1 MEICAWC
8 QPIRNERQT
17 VEVRVQENVRARHCH
32 RSVYAQKHTAQAR
45 FRPPSQSAASSNKS
59 ESNLN
64 KAKKKITHPF
74 PASIRTDTWA
84 RPAASRRNSASYL
97 GDETKKTK
105 KTKNKNKKKQGAHEQ
120 LYVYESQKKKDRI
133 ESPPRT
139 SRRPCRG
146 QGCSRCLHRPRAVPL
161 CHRWALPTRTRPVCV
176 YIHV

>member
-97 GDETKKTK
+97 GDENKKQKTKTK
-105 KTKNKNKKKQGAHEQ
+105 KNKGLMSNCMSTKVKKKKTG
-120 LYVYESQKKKDRI
+120 S
-133 ESPPRT
+133 SPPHV
-139 SRRPCRG
+139 RPVAPVADRDAHDAFIVRE
-146 QGCSRCLHRPRAVPL
+146 RCLCAIAGL
-161 CHRWALPTRTRPVCV
+161 CRLGLGLCV
-176 YIHV
+176 YIYMCE